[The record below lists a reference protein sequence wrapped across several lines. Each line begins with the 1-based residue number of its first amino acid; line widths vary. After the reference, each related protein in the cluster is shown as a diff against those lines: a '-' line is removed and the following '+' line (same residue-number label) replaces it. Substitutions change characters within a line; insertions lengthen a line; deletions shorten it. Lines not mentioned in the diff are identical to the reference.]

1 MRRRIHAG
9 AVVFGL
15 IVMTLGGLFLLD
27 TTGAAKNLFSDFWPV
42 VLLLLGAWLT
52 VQERGRGFFGP
63 IVFLLGLGFLL
74 QNLDVI
80 GEGWIGRYW
89 PVAIIVFGV
98 AIVGGTLRSRS
109 APGQGFLTAHP
120 AADEWLEAVAVL
132 GGHKERVRSASW
144 HGGRA
149 TAVMGGVELDL
160 RDAHTAPEGAVLHVS
175 TFMGGV
181 SVTVPESWEVT
192 MHGTPF
198 LGGFE
203 DKTRHGTAT
212 EEASKLEITGTM
224 VLGGVEVKN

>member
-1 MRRRIHAG
+1 MRRRIHPG
-9 AVVFGL
+9 AVIFGL
-15 IVMTLGGLFLLD
+15 IVVTLGVLFLLD
-27 TTGAAKNLFSDFWPV
+27 TTGAAKAVFTDYWPV
-42 VLLLLGAWLT
+42 VLLLLGAWFT

-63 IVFLLGLGFLL
+63 IVFLLGVGFLL

-80 GEGWIGRYW
+80 GQGWIGRYW

-98 AIVGGTLRSRS
+98 VIVRGALRFRS
-109 APGQGFLTAHP
+109 GPDSDFLKAQAT
-120 AADEWLEAVAVL
+120 ADEWLDAVAVL

-160 RDAHTAPEGAVLHVS
+160 RDAHAAPEGAVLHVS

-203 DKTRHGTAT
+203 DKTRHGTTT